1 MSTVSNPLYKDLIP
15 GGMNPTG
22 NQISI
27 SGSVPGA
34 KGGANDFLPMSAT
47 SLSSSGPVSGN
58 PFAGGAVPGLPG
70 TTLTAQTP
78 TLGINA
84 GGYTSSGGALLPGG
98 GTNATGVSASDPFG
112 MGAMTQKQK
121 SDLWRSLQD

>member
-1 MSTVSNPLYKDLIP
+1 MGTAANPLYKDLIP

-22 NQISI
+22 NQINI
-27 SGSVPGA
+27 SGGAVPGA

-58 PFAGGAVPGLPG
+58 PFAGGAVPGAPQTG
-70 TTLTAQTP
+70 PAMTTTSMP
-78 TLGINA
+78 GINA

-98 GTNATGVSASDPFG
+98 GTNATGASASDPFG

-121 SDLWRSLQD
+121 SD